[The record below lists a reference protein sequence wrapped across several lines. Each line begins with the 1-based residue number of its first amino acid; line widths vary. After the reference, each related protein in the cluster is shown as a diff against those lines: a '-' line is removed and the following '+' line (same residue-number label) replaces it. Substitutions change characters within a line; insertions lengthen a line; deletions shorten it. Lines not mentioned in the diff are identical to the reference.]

1 MRLIRER
8 LKCVSK
14 RVPRKIWLSVS
25 LAVLCILGCQSS
37 PEIPFLQGAAL
48 KAFDQIGTTVVY
60 DKNNIFDYINGEA
73 ELYLTSGFELLFTQ
87 VYRKRDSR
95 VLLSADVYDMG
106 RSKNAKMIFG
116 RYSDQKNSIF
126 TLQGLGELAWTDNYI
141 VLFCRDRYFFRVW
154 PSVTFPSITRPE
166 LEDMLELSRALDKRL
181 KSYMRLKES

>member
-1 MRLIRER
+1 MER
-8 LKCVSK
+8 LKYVS
-14 RVPRKIWLSVS
+14 RGASWKIWLPVY

-48 KAFDQIGTTVVY
+48 KGFDKIGTTVVY

-73 ELYLTSGFELLFTQ
+73 EVYLTSGFELLYTQ

-116 RYSDQKNSIF
+116 RYSDQENSIF
-126 TLQGLGELAWTDNYI
+126 KLQGLGDLAWTDNYI
-141 VLFCRDRYFFRVW
+141 VLFCRACYFFRVW
-154 PSVTFPSITRPE
+154 PSVTFQSITRPK